1 MGLLIFL
8 LILVLLA
15 LAGIL
20 GFVIKVALGVALG
33 VFLGAL
39 LVGAIFMWRVRRF
52 FRRGPTQWRRISG
65 SSTIDVPDPK
75 DRT

>member
-1 MGLLIFL
+1 MGVLIFL

-20 GFVIKVALGVALG
+20 GFVVKVALGVALG
-33 VFLGAL
+33 VFIGAL
-39 LVGAIFMWRVRRF
+39 LVGAIVMWRVRRF
-52 FRRGPTQWRRISG
+52 LLRGRTQWRRMSG
-65 SSTIDVPDPK
+65 SSTIDVLDPK